1 MDLKAIKSAIMFD
14 GFSNAELS
22 EITQAIQY
30 ARAQLAK
37 TNVRSFMGGDQV
49 KFVNPKT
56 GRTHVGVVSKVKIKN
71 ISVREGNLTWNVPA
85 NMLEAV

>member
-1 MDLKAIKSAIMFD
+1 MDIKAIKSAIMFD

-37 TNVRSFMGGDQV
+37 TKVRSFMSGDQV

-56 GRTHVGVVSKVKIKN
+56 GRTHTGVVVKVKIKN
-71 ISVREGNLTWNVPA
+71 ISVREGQLTWNVPA
-85 NMLEAV
+85 NMLEEV